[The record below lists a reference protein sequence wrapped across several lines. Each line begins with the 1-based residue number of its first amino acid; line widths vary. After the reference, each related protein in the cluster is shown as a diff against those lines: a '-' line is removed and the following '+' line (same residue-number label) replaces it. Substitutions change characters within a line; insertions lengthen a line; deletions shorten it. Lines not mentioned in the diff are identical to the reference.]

1 MCFILMLD
9 KMPKLLKQ
17 DGRVLM
23 YEVTDSG
30 ETEYMV
36 ERWDITMYYG
46 IHHHLAMW
54 EFESCIQKTDAE
66 YQDKLARYYLWLDY

>member
-1 MCFILMLD
+1 MRNIKIEKRLDMSILIIIKIMCFILMLD

-36 ERWDITMYYG
+36 ER
-46 IHHHLAMW
+46 
-54 EFESCIQKTDAE
+54 
-66 YQDKLARYYLWLDY
+66 

>member
-1 MCFILMLD
+1 MSIGIVIKIMYFILIQD
-9 KMPKLLKQ
+9 KMPKLLRQ

-36 ERWDITMYYG
+36 ER
-46 IHHHLAMW
+46 
-54 EFESCIQKTDAE
+54 
-66 YQDKLARYYLWLDY
+66 

>member
-1 MCFILMLD
+1 MYFIFIID

-23 YEVTDSG
+23 YEVTENG
-30 ETEYMV
+30 QTEYMV

-46 IHHHLAMW
+46 VHQHLAIQ
-54 EFESCIQKTDAE
+54 EFESCALKNDAE
-66 YQDKLARYYLWLDY
+66 YMDKLARYYLGVDY